1 MAQLDYLWKEYKHL
15 RNGDRALE
23 KEGVA
28 YYAHTQWRDGRKNR
42 YIRGPYGPDQ
52 QTAQRDLEITRAA
65 CELI

>member
-1 MAQLDYLWKEYKHL
+1 MLSNMMRKGPRNL

-42 YIRGPYGPDQ
+42 YIRGPYRPDQ
-52 QTAQRDLEITRAA
+52 QIDLEIKRAA

>member
-1 MAQLDYLWKEYKHL
+1 MLSDMMSKGPRNL
-15 RNGDRALE
+15 RNGDSALE

-52 QTAQRDLEITRAA
+52 QTAQRDLEIMRAA
-65 CELI
+65 CKQI

>member
-1 MAQLDYLWKEYKHL
+1 MLSDMMRKGPSDF

-42 YIRGPYGPDQ
+42 YIRVPYGPDQ
-52 QTAQRDLEITRAA
+52 QIAQRDLELKRAA